1 VLAKYRGSSA
11 SIEDY
16 VASHRSL
23 DGWGRPK
30 DPSDAYMS
38 DVNTLLSFASS
49 LAPFLKT
56 ASHRSLGSV

>member
-1 VLAKYRGSSA
+1 MFLSVLAKYRGSSA

-38 DVNTLLSFASS
+38 EREISPELC
-49 LAPFLKT
+49 
-56 ASHRSLGSV
+56 

>member
-1 VLAKYRGSSA
+1 MLAKYRGSSA

-16 VASHRSL
+16 AASHRSL

-30 DPSDAYMS
+30 EMLTCL

-49 LAPFLKT
+49 LALFLET
-56 ASHRSLGSV
+56 TSHRSLGSV